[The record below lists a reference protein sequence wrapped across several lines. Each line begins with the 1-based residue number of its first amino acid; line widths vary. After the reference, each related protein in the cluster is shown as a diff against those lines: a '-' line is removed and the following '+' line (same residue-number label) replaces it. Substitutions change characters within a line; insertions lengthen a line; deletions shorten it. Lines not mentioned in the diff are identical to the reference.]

1 MRFQG
6 PVQFSNGDRL
16 GVIEIQQF
24 QGKHPA
30 VSVWKQVIDPKF
42 LFMAWI

>member
-1 MRFQG
+1 MHFQG

-30 VSVWKQVIDPKF
+30 VSNWKRVINPDF
-42 LFMAWI
+42 LFMA